1 MFSLNNFEKYPKN
14 SYLDTKSLWCYE
26 DYGPSFHYDLYFLK
40 GKIYIINFYKSNYF
54 TPNNWVDIDQCYKD
68 NNGVILDSLEIF
80 QIFEENY
87 NFDELPIDN
96 NINFINHINNNF
108 NINNINNINLNNK
121 DASVNNE
128 GKITFINNKKNKK
141 KGNESSDLNILI
153 KKDSK
158 KIQKQNRN
166 EKEKE
171 NIQKSKEVYFNP
183 SEIKPDEYKSLDNL
197 NDAYDEMFDNDK
209 KSDNKSLMNILN
221 NYEEELKAKN
231 RNLDDD
237 EDDE

>member
-1 MFSLNNFEKYPKN
+1 MILHILEQSSEMSSPLSFKSSNVYQYDSKSFLFSLNNFEKYPKN

-40 GKIYIINFYKSNYF
+40 GKIYIINFYKSNYL
-54 TPNNWVDIDQCYKD
+54 TPNNWVNKDQCYKD

-108 NINNINNINLNNK
+108 NINNI
-121 DASVNNE
+121 
-128 GKITFINNKKNKK
+128 
-141 KGNESSDLNILI
+141 

-158 KIQKQNRN
+158 KIQKQNNN

-171 NIQKSKEVYFNP
+171 NIQKSKDLQIDL
-183 SEIKPDEYKSLDNL
+183 SEIKANKSKFIYNL
-197 NDAYDEMFDNDK
+197 NDVNDEMFDNDK
-209 KSDNKSLMNILN
+209 KSDNKSFIDLFD
-221 NYEEELKAKN
+221 NY
-231 RNLDDD
+231 D
-237 EDDE
+237 